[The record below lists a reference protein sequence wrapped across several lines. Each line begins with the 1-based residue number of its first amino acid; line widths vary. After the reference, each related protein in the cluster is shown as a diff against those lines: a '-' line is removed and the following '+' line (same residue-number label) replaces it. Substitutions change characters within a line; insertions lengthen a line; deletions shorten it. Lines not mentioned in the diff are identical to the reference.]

1 MKNLTKPKFWDKKTL
16 SVISILL
23 LPLTLIT
30 IIIIFFK
37 KLFSKIENFEIP
49 IICVGNVYVGGT
61 GKTPTSI
68 YIANELLNLGFEPVI
83 LRKFYQ
89 NHSDEYKQ
97 IKNNF
102 RNLIVKKNRAIGIDE
117 AKKRNFKTVI
127 LDDGLQ
133 DYKIKKNLSIVCF
146 NSSQLIGNGL
156 IMPSGPL
163 RESLNALKNTDIV
176 IINGN
181 KDYTFEKRI
190 LEINK
195 NIEIFYSYYKPENIN
210 QFKNQ
215 KVLALAGIAN
225 PDNFFM
231 LLEKNNLIIEKKI
244 IFPDH
249 YMFNKEEVKK
259 IIEEAKEKNLKIIM
273 TEKDFFKVSDFE
285 FTELNY
291 IKVSLIIHNKEKLIS
306 KIKQI
311 YD

>member
-1 MKNLTKPKFWDKKTL
+1 MKNLTKPKFWDKKSL
-16 SVISILL
+16 SLISILL
-23 LPLTLIT
+23 LPLTVIT

-37 KLFSKIENFEIP
+37 KLFSKIQNFEIP
-49 IICVGNVYVGGT
+49 IICVGNIYVGGT

-102 RNLIVKKNRAIGIDE
+102 GKLIVKKNRALGIIE
-117 AKKRNFKTVI
+117 AKKNNFKTVI

-133 DYKIKKNLSIVCF
+133 DYKIKKNLNIVCF
-146 NSSQLIGNGL
+146 NHNQLIGNGL
-156 IMPSGPL
+156 IIPSGPL
-163 RESLNALKNTDIV
+163 REGLSALKNTDIV

-181 KDYTFEKRI
+181 KDYMFEEKI
-190 LEINK
+190 LKINK
-195 NIEIFYSYYKPENIN
+195 NIEIYYSNYEPENIN

-215 KVLALAGIAN
+215 KLLAVAGIAN

-231 LLEKNNLIIEKKI
+231 LLKKNNLIVKKKI
-244 IFPDH
+244 IYPDH
-249 YMFNKEEVKK
+249 YMFNKEEIKK
-259 IIEEAKEKNLKIIM
+259 IIEEAKEQNLKIIM
-273 TEKDFFKVSDFE
+273 TEKDFFKISDFG
-285 FTELNY
+285 FTELSY
-291 IKVSLIIHNKEKLIS
+291 LKVSLIIYNKEKLIDR
-306 KIKQI
+306 IKKI